1 MQSAQ
6 LSPIIKNNLWKFGS
20 FECQLYFILIKKKL
34 ESSTLNFS
42 CINVFIICT
51 VCCNIFCIALAK
63 RSLTRDWS
71 ALLKKISC
79 GRTSDFFL
87 GKQVD
92 TRLSSDEMGV
102 VIFIGYVFPA
112 DWELYKD
119 NVRLFVFRKISRH
132 IYIYIFH
139 ELYSSPVSNS
149 GKYQDFS
156 VFLLFLNITILH

>member
-1 MQSAQ
+1 MVYPICGWVRTFCLEVFSICGHKILKKLLNNLKVQTPCLLLHLFSEIEINKEGQFIPYNIDPMQSAQ

-20 FECQLYFILIKKKL
+20 FECQLYFILIKKL

-79 GRTSDFFL
+79 GRTSDFF
-87 GKQVD
+87 
-92 TRLSSDEMGV
+92 
-102 VIFIGYVFPA
+102 
-112 DWELYKD
+112 
-119 NVRLFVFRKISRH
+119 
-132 IYIYIFH
+132 
-139 ELYSSPVSNS
+139 
-149 GKYQDFS
+149 
-156 VFLLFLNITILH
+156 